1 MNAPNLYGDSLASEK
16 IAEENQ
22 TCRGIVKQ
30 IMDYGVN
37 QRQVM
42 MLIYL
47 LGMELECVEHMR
59 SVTALVKGI
68 QSGVLL
74 VNDEVENGP

>member
-1 MNAPNLYGDSLASEK
+1 
-16 IAEENQ
+16 
-22 TCRGIVKQ
+22 
-30 IMDYGVN
+30 MDYGVN